1 MRLLHIIASVD
12 PRGGGPIEGI
22 RQRGLLLQTQAHQVE
37 VLSLD
42 DSSAAHVQAF
52 PLPVHAVGPSYS
64 GYGFCPGLAP
74 WLRAHAM
81 GYDHIIIHGL
91 WQYHGACASRVL
103 RRMGKPYC
111 VFTHGMLDPWFRH
124 TYPLKHLKKWA
135 YWLLAE
141 YGVLRH
147 ARKVFFTSE
156 EERLRARQSFSLY
169 QAREEVVPYGTAT
182 PPQDSEAYR
191 QRFFAAH
198 PQLRGKH
205 LLLFLSRI
213 HPKKGCDLL
222 IEAFARIADAHPA
235 AHLVIAGPS
244 DPDTLNALQQLAS
257 CLLKPDRITWLGMLR
272 GDEKWAAF
280 HACDA
285 FILPSHQENFGIA
298 VAEAL
303 GCGKPVLISDKINI
317 WREIA
322 AARAGL
328 VQPDTIEGTR
338 ALLAK
343 WLMHTPDAHAGM
355 SAAAHT
361 VYQQRY
367 TVNAMAAGLLDALSS
382 AN

>member
-1 MRLLHIIASVD
+1 MRLLHIISSVD

-22 RQRGLLLQTQAHQVE
+22 RQRGLVLQAQSHQVE

-42 DSSAAHVQAF
+42 DASAAHVHAF
-52 PLPVHAVGPSYS
+52 PLPVHAVGPSYG

-81 GYDHIIIHGL
+81 QYDHIIVHGL

-169 QAREEVVPYGTAT
+169 QANEEVVPYGTAT
-182 PPQDSEAYR
+182 PPQDAHAHR
-191 QRFFAAH
+191 QRFFADH

-222 IEAFARIADAHPA
+222 IDAFAHVAAHHPE
-235 AHLVIAGPS
+235 AHLVVAGPS
-244 DPDTLNALQQLAS
+244 DTETLGELERIAAR
-257 CLLKPDRITWLGMLR
+257 LLLPDRITWLGMVK
-272 GDEKWAAF
+272 GDDKWAAF

-285 FILPSHQENFGIA
+285 FVLPSHQENFGIA

-328 VQPDTIEGTR
+328 VEPDTQEGTR
-338 ALLAK
+338 ALLTQWFVQPPEAR
-343 WLMHTPDAHAGM
+343 AGM
-355 SAAAHT
+355 AQAAQA
-361 VYQQRY
+361 VFQQRY
-367 TVNAMAAGLLDALSS
+367 TVEAMATGLINALSRS
-382 AN
+382 D